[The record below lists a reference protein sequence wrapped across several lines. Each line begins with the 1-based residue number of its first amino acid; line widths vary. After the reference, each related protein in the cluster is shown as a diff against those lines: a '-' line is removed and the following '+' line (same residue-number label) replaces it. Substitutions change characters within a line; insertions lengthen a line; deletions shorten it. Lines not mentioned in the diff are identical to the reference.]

1 MCLLTCRFSRHSL
14 LVVCYCCRRRLR
26 LVVNSKI
33 FIIRTPLIVLR
44 FASGWGH
51 QPTNQPTPTNQLT
64 WTLNHLKP
72 LHLRSLNSPSW
83 ENWIV
88 TTRSLTKWDL
98 YCSAKLQKVE
108 DGNAGDA
115 KKWGARETRQLFF
128 FIPILLCSRA
138 RPYVTHYMMSQRKWV
153 GELKDR
159 FNLCRPFYY
168 ESRTIHRLPTDY
180 AAEYRM
186 RRHFPYHFRVAPLYN
201 PED

>member
-1 MCLLTCRFSRHSL
+1 MNLESPKTSALKITEFSILGKLNRHNKKSNEMRL
-14 LVVCYCCRRRLR
+14 ILQRKVAKGRRWKCRRCKEMRCKR
-26 LVVNSKI
+26 DKA
-33 FIIRTPLIVLR
+33 T
-44 FASGWGH
+44 
-51 QPTNQPTPTNQLT
+51 
-64 WTLNHLKP
+64 
-72 LHLRSLNSPSW
+72 
-83 ENWIV
+83 
-88 TTRSLTKWDL
+88 
-98 YCSAKLQKVE
+98 
-108 DGNAGDA
+108 
-115 KKWGARETRQLFF
+115 FF